1 MDRRSLHR
9 SRPHARRP
17 TSRLVGR
24 AWFHQ
29 RRCRRRDRRCH
40 EEAAAR
46 WRCLY
51 ILPRIASQGAR
62 VSTLSS
68 SPSSSSSSSPS
79 YTRNLG
85 AFADCTIVSL
95 DDGLGVSGVSERASQ
110 TGSAPRQSTT
120 DRLFPDGDVYKTDT
134 RRSGQV
140 DITGT
145 SVPSADRRS
154 RSFASSANPTL

>member
-1 MDRRSLHR
+1 MALPVYPTAHR
-9 SRPHARRP
+9 FAGCAR
-17 TSRLVGR
+17 LNIVVV
-24 AWFHQ
+24 A
-29 RRCRRRDRRCH
+29 
-40 EEAAAR
+40 
-46 WRCLY
+46 
-51 ILPRIASQGAR
+51 
-62 VSTLSS
+62 
-68 SPSSSSSSSPS
+68 SSSSSSSPS

-95 DDGLGVSGVSERASQ
+95 DDGLGVSGMSERVSQ

-145 SVPSADRRS
+145 SMPSADRRS